1 MNPVFLELEITE
13 SAMIDAMDD
22 AIRKMRELRRLG
34 IRISVD
40 DFGAGYASLSY
51 VQSLPIDSIKIDR
64 SFIAPL
70 DGDYRSAKSL
80 VEGIIALAHNLKL
93 TVGAGG
99 ALADARFDTLRARWG
114 DVIQGFFLYQPL
126 PARPVEPLLQ
136 PALAPVESA
145 AVIQ

>member
-51 VQSLPIDSIKIDR
+51 VQSLPIDTIKIDR
-64 SFIAPL
+64 SFIEQL

-93 TVGAGG
+93 TVVAEGVETEAQFETLA
-99 ALADARFDTLRARWG
+99 ALRC
-114 DVIQGFFLYQPL
+114 DVIQGFLLYHPL
-126 PARPVEPLLQ
+126 PARTVEPLLQ